1 MSLADELLADLEM
14 DDGDDDHIMD
24 HLPEPTDEIKTEIK
38 QEFFIAPVAKL
49 TLDDVCK
56 LRNSPHLVSILEQ
69 IAKYCE
75 LNRTS
80 ENIQVSNHRMLN

>member
-14 DDGDDDHIMD
+14 DDGDDHMD
-24 HLPEPTDEIKTEIK
+24 QLPEPMDEIKTEIK
-38 QEFFIAPVAKL
+38 QEFFVAPVAKL

-56 LRNSPHLVSILEQ
+56 LRNSPQLVSILEQ
-69 IAKYCE
+69 IEKYCG

-80 ENIQVSNHRMLN
+80 DNIQVRY

>member
-14 DDGDDDHIMD
+14 DDGDDNHIMD
-24 HLPEPTDEIKTEIK
+24 HLPDPSDDIKTEIK
-38 QEFFIAPVAKL
+38 QEFCVAPVAKL

-69 IAKYCE
+69 VEKYCG

-80 ENIQVSNHRMLN
+80 DNIQVRSE